1 VFAPIGHGVPVPVS
15 ASCRGFGD
23 RAGGG
28 DERRGIGQSVTQGG
42 RCGSPEGMVE
52 SEVPLMDMVIRL
64 TAAVALAAVVGLDR
78 EIRGMPAGLRTHM
91 LVALGAAAFLLVGFE
106 ILFATAE
113 GDPSA
118 RIDPTR
124 IVEGVIGGIGF
135 LGAGSIIRSGG
146 TIHGITSGAAIW
158 VAGAIGVACATGNI
172 ILAAMVTAF
181 AVVIIAL
188 LGLIE
193 PAIAKARRRG

>member
-1 VFAPIGHGVPVPVS
+1 M
-15 ASCRGFGD
+15 D
-23 RAGGG
+23 
-28 DERRGIGQSVTQGG
+28 
-42 RCGSPEGMVE
+42 
-52 SEVPLMDMVIRL
+52 SELALTDMVIRL
-64 TAAVALAAVVGLDR
+64 TAAMAFAAVIGLDR

-124 IVEGVIGGIGF
+124 IVQGVIGGIGF

-146 TIHGITSGAAIW
+146 ATYGITSGAAIW

-172 ILAAMVTAF
+172 LLGGIVTAL
-181 AVVIIAL
+181 AGITIAL

-193 PAIAKARRRG
+193 PAVAKGRNRD